1 MATKDSDSES
11 STSSSDNDSNSGSDS
26 GSGSKSESD
35 SENDLTEAEIS
46 KIINAKGITTSNM
59 LEKVLL
65 PHQLEKLKSEDKYL
79 GAKHPASQTT
89 LDFIN
94 H

>member
-46 KIINAKGITTSNM
+46 KIINAKGITTSSR
-59 LEKVLL
+59 
-65 PHQLEKLKSEDKYL
+65 LKESLQSNK
-79 GAKHPASQTT
+79 S
-89 LDFIN
+89 
-94 H
+94 